1 MELSKFKKKCEKCI
15 YDDKKLYFV
24 IYDRYHYHECCQTY
38 YEIKKII
45 KEVTKPKDITHIC
58 YDDCVVKES
67 EYYTNHLENL
77 HRLKNMGYTQI

>member
-24 IYDRYHYHECCQTY
+24 IYDRYHYHECYQTY

-58 YDDCVVKES
+58 YDDCIVKES
-67 EYYTNHLENL
+67 E
-77 HRLKNMGYTQI
+77 